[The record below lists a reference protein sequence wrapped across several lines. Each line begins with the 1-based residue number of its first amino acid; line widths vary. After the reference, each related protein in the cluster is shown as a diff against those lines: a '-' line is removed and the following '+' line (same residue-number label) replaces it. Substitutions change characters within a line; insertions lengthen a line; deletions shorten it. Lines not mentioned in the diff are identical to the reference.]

1 MKNKVLNLLK
11 GMHCDS
17 KKESHKC
24 EKEICN
30 IFNEIIN
37 KKINIEELIGIYL
50 GEYPEK
56 ITGVDAYC
64 IVESS
69 TELPEYIECES
80 NYSGYY
86 DDFKFY
92 TEWLEMN
99 WEEYFNELKSKRM
112 SSMINTINN
121 VEKSLEKHKK
131 EFNRVYNLKYRDLK

>member
-17 KKESHKC
+17 KKESYKC

-37 KKINIEELIGIYL
+37 KRCNIDQIIGVYL
-50 GEYPEK
+50 DEYPEK

-69 TELPEYIECES
+69 TELPEYIECET
-80 NYSGYY
+80 NYLY
-86 DDFKFY
+86 DNYNFCTK
-92 TEWLEMN
+92 WLEMN
-99 WEEYFNELKSKRM
+99 WEEYFNELKSKRI
-112 SSMINTINN
+112 SSIINTIEDI
-121 VEKSLEKHKK
+121 EKSLEKHKT
-131 EFNRVYNLKYRDLK
+131 EFNRVYNLKYQDLK